1 MDRVCFWGGGLLM
14 LAHRCCKGRI
24 LQPIKNENKWIMGT
38 QRKTRKNMLWS
49 ANMKESLL
57 GKGNSTPWNFA
68 KWQIE
73 PLGKTLV
80 KYDLKWLRRK
90 AILLN
95 SYIIVWG
102 LRNKTLGR
110 GLFLTVSVSCCSKQK
125 LSSATFLSLEPNFSQ
140 ENCGNL
146 ITVVVAKEFVLKI
159 ASEQFSC

>member
-1 MDRVCFWGGGLLM
+1 M
-14 LAHRCCKGRI
+14 KI
-24 LQPIKNENKWIMGT
+24 NELWELNGKPGKISPL
-38 QRKTRKNMLWS
+38 MLWS
-49 ANMKESLL
+49 ANMKESLF
-57 GKGNSTPWNFA
+57 GKGNSTPSNFM

-110 GLFLTVSVSCCSKQK
+110 RGLFLTVSVSCCSKQK
-125 LSSATFLSLEPNFSQ
+125 LSSATFLSLEPNFS
-140 ENCGNL
+140 
-146 ITVVVAKEFVLKI
+146 KKI
-159 ASEQFSC
+159 AEISSQLLLQKNLYWK